1 MRRIYF
7 LLRGAGSSRAACDVR
22 INWRFPHARQRTGY
36 RRASNRRASVSR
48 ILARRTF
55 VELQWLQ
62 CTTVGR
68 MGQFYAGL
76 SSCVCRRQA
85 ANIASASSVSPNTA
99 TSAIARRPTWWN
111 QSEFRRRHGVFV
123 NTEIRDH
130 VNKFAEPML
139 AHVEGEIG
147 HHECLGIGDVF
158 EGRYQGARRSPAAK
172 AWVQRLLI
180 SRGSRSHSTVRA
192 EHGL

>member
-1 MRRIYF
+1 MYDSWAHGPILRRSF
-7 LLRGAGSSRAACDVR
+7 QLRLPASGCQYRLR
-22 INWRFPHARQRTGY
+22 IF
-36 RRASNRRASVSR
+36 
-48 ILARRTF
+48 
-55 VELQWLQ
+55 
-62 CTTVGR
+62 
-68 MGQFYAGL
+68 
-76 SSCVCRRQA
+76 
-85 ANIASASSVSPNTA
+85 
-99 TSAIARRPTWWN
+99 RPTQHRHVCDRAPSN
-111 QSEFRRRHGVFV
+111 LVEPERLLEFRRRHGVFV

-192 EHGL
+192 EHEL